1 MAAAISV
8 RTLDEPN
15 ERTVDDALDLLRMDD
30 DGGWQMA
37 RPTA

>member
-15 ERTVDDALDLLRMDD
+15 ERTADVALDLARMT
-30 DGGWQMA
+30 DGDWQKA
-37 RPTA
+37 RPPA